1 MRNDFGGGFVFDG
14 ANAIYYLAE
23 KDYSNAARSGLAMV
37 PAVGEFVTG
46 EKYLTRVPEGV
57 DNVVRAVDEIQEAV
71 QGTVEYSNDIV
82 SVRRQTEGL
91 ILGGSGDG
99 IEGGSAS
106 WLAKKNG
113 EIDWK
118 STPNFGHTF
127 STHGEGEKNTKALL
141 DRAKTPNAKGE
152 YVSQGQWLNNQA
164 AAEYLNEYG
173 KIEYSN
179 PPVEIPIPKGL
190 AQVIHPDGTITEATK
205 ARIVIN
211 KKTGKIRS
219 AIPINE

>member
-1 MRNDFGGGFVFDG
+1 MAMD
-14 ANAIYYLAE
+14 NAE
-23 KDYSNAARSGLAMV
+23 DVGVVRKFSNAAEVAGESGS
-37 PAVGEFVTG
+37 T
-46 EKYLTRVPEGV
+46 
-57 DNVVRAVDEIQEAV
+57 
-71 QGTVEYSNDIV
+71 
-82 SVRRQTEGL
+82 
-91 ILGGSGDG
+91 
-99 IEGGSAS
+99 S

-113 EIDWK
+113 EIDWR

-127 STHGEGEKNTKALL
+127 STHGEGAKNTKALL

-152 YVSQGQWLNNQA
+152 YVSQGQWLNNQT

-211 KKTGKIRS
+211 QKTGKIRS
-219 AIPINE
+219 AIPIDE